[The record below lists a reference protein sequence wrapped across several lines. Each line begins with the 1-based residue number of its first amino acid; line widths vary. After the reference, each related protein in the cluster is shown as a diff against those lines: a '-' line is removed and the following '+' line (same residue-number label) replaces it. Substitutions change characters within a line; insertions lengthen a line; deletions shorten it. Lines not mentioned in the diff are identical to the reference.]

1 MISTTLR
8 AVMICQVCDLDKK
21 INAECI
27 PFCIYF
33 WCRGRDLTRGARCA
47 FWFAA
52 RGKCVVNVP
61 QILGILIRARDAI
74 YRVRRYAFA
83 GKTLPPEEFS
93 TRLLLQV
100 PSIRCKNTPTKSQG
114 VFTWCR
120 GRDLNPH
127 VKNTGV

>member
-1 MISTTLR
+1 MLCLV
-8 AVMICQVCDLDKK
+8 AQMKK
-21 INAECI
+21 IQA
-27 PFCIYF
+27 
-33 WCRGRDLTRGARCA
+33 DLAWIFLAGAGGLDSRRELRA

-83 GKTLPPEEFS
+83 GKTRPPEEFS

-100 PSIRCKNTPTKSQG
+100 PNPYKTK
-114 VFTWCR
+114 TTR
-120 GRDLNPH
+120 
-127 VKNTGV
+127 VKLELPLFGAGDGT